1 MRIELPSGAWLDI
14 REEWKGADR
23 KKTRKA
29 VKLSVTEAGV
39 REMDGDID
47 DAMRDAMLAEIIT
60 GWSLTDQ
67 GIPIPSKNI
76 GGADVIAEVLGHKD
90 YNALQ
95 SLGQIQPLLGSDGPV
110 VLDEGSYDKNLGVVI
125 QGRSPDDFVV

>member
-95 SLGQIQPLLGSDGPV
+95 DAAQPLLDDLLGRGQGNPQTASGNGTGP
-110 VLDEGSYDKNLGVVI
+110 
-125 QGRSPDDFVV
+125 SPS

>member
-60 GWSLTDQ
+60 AWSLTEQ

-95 SLGQIQPLLGSDGPV
+95 DAAQPLLDD
-110 VLDEGSYDKNLGVVI
+110 LLGRG
-125 QGRSPDDFVV
+125 QGNPKTASGNGKEPSPS